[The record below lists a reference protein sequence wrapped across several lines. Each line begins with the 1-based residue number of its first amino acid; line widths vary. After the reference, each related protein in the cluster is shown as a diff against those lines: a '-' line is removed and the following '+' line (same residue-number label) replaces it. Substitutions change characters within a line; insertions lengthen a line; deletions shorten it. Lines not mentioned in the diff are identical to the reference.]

1 MFLTIFYSFIV
12 FIINVI
18 NSIAA
23 IYFIIPK
30 IIHRNYDEKKQ
41 PISNNEIPTNEM
53 TDKTIDDIVPQNNE
67 RNLYIDVLL
76 YILIVVMLVIIGVII
91 YLFCKV

>member
-30 IIHRNYDEKKQ
+30 IIHRKYDEKKQ
-41 PISNNEIPTNEM
+41 PVSNNEIPTNEM

-91 YLFCKV
+91 YLFWRV